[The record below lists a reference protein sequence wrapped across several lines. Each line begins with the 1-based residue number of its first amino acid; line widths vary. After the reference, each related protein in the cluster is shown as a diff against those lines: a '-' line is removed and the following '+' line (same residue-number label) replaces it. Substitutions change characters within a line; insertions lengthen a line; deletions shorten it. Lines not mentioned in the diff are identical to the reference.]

1 MQSPTKMKN
10 FLEGFRNTLRTRR
23 SIIDED
29 GSNGNTTEEQKK
41 SLDKE
46 HLGPNPRRWSE
57 TNNSNMVSF

>member
-29 GSNGNTTEEQKK
+29 GSNGNAEESKK
-41 SLDKE
+41 SLEKD
-46 HLGPNPRRWSE
+46 HLGPQHRRWSE